1 MEASACSGCITLSPV
16 HEAKEPRSPQK
27 SVDGATTEEEEKKG
41 STKLDGGKN
50 TKLKKRTLFRE
61 EGDEEETIKVVTVK
75 AVGDTQD
82 RVGS

>member
-27 SVDGATTEEEEKKG
+27 SVEGAATEEEKG
-41 STKLDGGKN
+41 STKSDGGKN
-50 TKLKKRTLFRE
+50 PKLKKRTLFRE
-61 EGDEEETIKVVTVK
+61 EEDEETIRVTVK

>member
-27 SVDGATTEEEEKKG
+27 SVDGAATEDEEKG

-61 EGDEEETIKVVTVK
+61 EEDEEETIKVVTVK
-75 AVGDTQD
+75 AVG
-82 RVGS
+82 GH

>member
-27 SVDGATTEEEEKKG
+27 SVDGATTEEEEMG
-41 STKLDGGKN
+41 SAKLDGGKN

>member
-27 SVDGATTEEEEKKG
+27 SVEGAATEEKG
-41 STKLDGGKN
+41 FTKSDGGKIP
-50 TKLKKRTLFRE
+50 KLKKRTLFRE
-61 EGDEEETIKVVTVK
+61 EEDEEETIRVTVK